1 MQGEHLGVKKCEYI
15 YLKKKLKEFEISS
28 IVTVEE
34 LIIVKKLTK
43 LLNNGVYKVIDEL
56 IKWYSKRRPEEKTE
70 YYKLMEDKIYYNLII

>member
-1 MQGEHLGVKKCEYI
+1 MGVKKCEYI

-34 LIIVKKLTK
+34 LIIIKKLTK

-56 IKWYSKRRPEEKTE
+56 INGILKEGQRKR
-70 YYKLMEDKIYYNLII
+70 LNIIN